1 MVPHVAATG
10 SASNVPAKRRARVQG
25 KIKGTTAMVAMSMG
39 KYGVR
44 LKEQLQWCGHLAWV
58 CTHVHPVFFP
68 KKIEV
73 NTHNIVYT

>member
-1 MVPHVAATG
+1 
-10 SASNVPAKRRARVQG
+10 
-25 KIKGTTAMVAMSMG
+25 MVAMSMG

-58 CTHVHPVFFP
+58 CTHVHPIFFP

>member
-1 MVPHVAATG
+1 MSPPPEVRATFLQRDEQEYK
-10 SASNVPAKRRARVQG
+10 VRLKEQ
-25 KIKGTTAMVAMSMG
+25 AMSMG